1 MPIRCLCLQLMV
13 SRRLRLYSIK
23 FVTYHDFDNDPENRK
38 TWFLDGKCE
47 LIPRNPEDLAV
58 PVTRFV
64 RPRGTWTIVA
74 TVQRTHREPV
84 SLFLFTLT
92 WPATWAAKG
101 YTTFTF
107 GFDDLETCR
116 KWHSLMHERIA
127 FLCQREGLR
136 RGRHTP
142 SSSISGHNLN
152 ILGPDGMPPVLRPT
166 LVSLRS
172 RFAAVPEFAT
182 PGGDRQEQGQRPHT
196 PPPGGASPCLLS
208 PVSSSAHS
216 MLFHNDGEAT
226 PPRSAGITLA
236 TSHAQPVPRPAPP
249 SAAPGVAAARGAA
262 GASSS
267 SAYAA
272 GPGAEH
278 ATSSRLPAYSGVPL
292 TGHGGGYDSDD
303 EEDGRGGH
311 HGASEKMA
319 ARADVNHFSQRWVP
333 WKQTN
338 GVAVYH
344 HEQADDEQG
353 LGGEYMVSA
362 VVRGRPNEVLKVLMC
377 NQANTTLLG
386 PAKSLE
392 VLQENNEDGSGKE
405 VLRIMLEASGSA
417 GMLMA
422 QREMI
427 VERILKVDEA
437 GLYVVMFISCD
448 PPPTAAAAAGSSTPD
463 AADASRSHHA
473 GGDGDPGPHG
483 RGGGGG
489 GSKRGRLLRAGGG
502 LVRWLR
508 GPVRGWVRG
517 GYTITP
523 LEEHNL
529 DNSPESL
536 LTCIIKVDLGGC
548 LSERSWLR
556 GPSRQ
561 AGLVDAFLD
570 RILMSIIL
578 VRDEVEHKRFSVQP
592 FSLLASNK
600 PAGVDLFARSSTMA
614 NRAPP
619 GDNFARPSLAKMS
632 TRMNSHAQPAGLSLP
647 PRTTLRQQQAIPE
660 HREMS
665 TTQLSALAPH
675 TPTEADP
682 LALDMDAIQALSTLE
697 KRFWSDTH
705 TPGNDAPFKVRGP
718 TYLKDRKKIPA
729 GEPQFILASMDMV
742 ELPGPVEH
750 VARFIPAV
758 RQSGAPFSLIIHL
771 IIPGTPMLGIVATYV
786 NEQHPDSLGPPP
798 KNPMGQ
804 DHDWQ
809 PFDFC
814 LHKFMTS
821 SDAVRNTM
829 IKLIPHIADGSWVI
843 KQAVGTTPV
852 ILGKALKTT
861 YHMTKQ
867 YLEVDID
874 VSANNVA
881 AYVTGLVRGAT
892 KSLIIDMGFVL
903 EGTAPWE
910 LPEALLGTIR
920 LNNLDLKYAKK
931 LDLSAEIP
939 LRLAPDVH
947 QSHPVH
953 IRRHSR
959 SRSITKD
966 LPDPSAPPL
975 LARAQRPRPLDF
987 LRPNPR
993 LLDFHHRNDGTE
1005 ATPPLRTTSAA
1016 EDGGVNEPSSPTRDS
1031 GPSSGLHHR
1040 SSKSMRV
1047 REQQEGGGVAR
1058 GSTGAGS
1065 AGGEGPPSR
1074 SLSAG
1079 LHEQ

>member
-182 PGGDRQEQGQRPHT
+182 PGGDRQEQGQRVGMLPPAEGVPSILNRHPLSTQGDASSATRRDTYT
-196 PPPGGASPCLLS
+196 PDTGLHVPLLATSASHSTPGGASPCLLS

-536 LTCIIKVDLGGC
+536 LTCIIK
-548 LSERSWLR
+548 
-556 GPSRQ
+556 
-561 AGLVDAFLD
+561 
-570 RILMSIIL
+570 
-578 VRDEVEHKRFSVQP
+578 
-592 FSLLASNK
+592 

-619 GDNFARPSLAKMS
+619 GDSFARPSLAKMS
-632 TRMNSHAQPAGLSLP
+632 TRMNNHALPADLQLP

-665 TTQLSALAPH
+665 TTQLSAVVPQPL
-675 TPTEADP
+675 TEADP

-758 RQSGAPFSLIIHL
+758 RHRDLPRWRNPSSSTSSSPAHPCWASLHTQ
-771 IIPGTPMLGIVATYV
+771 PAQV
-786 NEQHPDSLGPPP
+786 QHPDSLGPPP

-931 LDLSAEIP
+931 LDMTTEIP

-953 IRRHSR
+953 VRRHSR
-959 SRSITKD
+959 SRSISKD
-966 LPDPSAPPL
+966 LPDLSAPLPSPARNARDHSTSSSPAPASSTSTTATAAQKPPL
-975 LARAQRPRPLDF
+975 LRRHPSPAQTM
-987 LRPNPR
+987 LRSTLQR
-993 LLDFHHRNDGTE
+993 RC
-1005 ATPPLRTTSAA
+1005 
-1016 EDGGVNEPSSPTRDS
+1016 TRQ
-1031 GPSSGLHHR
+1031 R
-1040 SSKSMRV
+1040 
-1047 REQQEGGGVAR
+1047 QQCRRKMEM
-1058 GSTGAGS
+1058 
-1065 AGGEGPPSR
+1065 
-1074 SLSAG
+1074 
-1079 LHEQ
+1079 